1 MDDYWILVIN
11 SHLCNRNGL
20 IIQWKK
26 NSTSIG
32 TDAQQTISLPINFSN
47 ANYIVI
53 ATVENTTGNRDHVAV
68 RICSKEYN
76 QFIARTWRAEK
87 ISNGTRYI
95 SFLAIGY

>member
-1 MDDYWILVIN
+1 M
-11 SHLCNRNGL
+11 
-20 IIQWKK
+20 IQWKK

-32 TDAQQTISLPINFSN
+32 TDAAQTISLPIDFSN

-53 ATVENTTGNRDHVAV
+53 ATVENTTNNRDHVAV

-76 QFIARTWRAEK
+76 QFIARTWRAEN

-95 SFLAIGY
+95 SFIAIGY

>member
-1 MDDYWILVIN
+1 M
-11 SHLCNRNGL
+11 
-20 IIQWKK
+20 IQWKK

-32 TDAQQTISLPINFSN
+32 TDQNQTISLPINFSN

-53 ATVENTTGNRDHVAV
+53 ATLENTINDRDHVGV
-68 RICSKEYN
+68 RIYSKKYN
-76 QFIARTWRAEK
+76 QFIARTWRAES